1 MAIDLKF
8 SKSDASSNWGFRIVG
23 GADFQQPLIVVKVNE
38 GSLAE
43 QAGLQRGDIIVK
55 INELSTSILTHSEVQ
70 QAISSAG
77 LKFTLRIKRGESIP
91 FNLLQDEGKEV
102 EIVMRDVQVSVDES
116 VIERAEK
123 IAEQLGKEIFEEF
136 GKHKTTKSNTKGS
149 VEKMVFSNSTQTFF
163 NTEEKYKQKKWST
176 FLMKPERPP
185 PKPRKTMEEQKRTD
199 NGYKIIIK
207 KQSRRKSLPKEK
219 RVQFDQNVL
228 EIEHVGEDDSCSPE
242 VSLTPDLDNYES
254 QPDPD
259 SLEEDFRDQIEEEN
273 YEEKNGNDGKCSD
286 SNSEQCSDCEN
297 NVEVDPENGFEHLR
311 RDSLG
316 QHITYKPISE
326 IIVDPNSEN
335 AMTLEE
341 QLRTVQKQLEALSQL
356 PSSVQVTL
364 DAVSKQIA
372 QIFNLEETENENKE
386 QCFDEEE
393 EERYVDDDKESTEA
407 AEAETGDD
415 TNSII
420 ADELEED
427 SLTDKEITDLSK
439 EEDLDE
445 INKIREEEELEAR
458 RKQQEREEE
467 LEAQRKQEEILAKQ
481 EKEMEKKPNFRPI
494 VLPGGRKWIDPD
506 DVVPTRKPKMSDEK
520 IMESIESS
528 LEVISGKRKG
538 INFMKY
544 TPPARNLDHLQR
556 SEVYRLIHDSEKTA
570 TSRGIVARPE
580 KILPEQDYYEATKSQ
595 Q

>member
-481 EKEMEKKPNFRPI
+481 EKVNQWNNTWPWSDTAKPFYR
-494 VLPGGRKWIDPD
+494 
-506 DVVPTRKPKMSDEK
+506 
-520 IMESIESS
+520 
-528 LEVISGKRKG
+528 